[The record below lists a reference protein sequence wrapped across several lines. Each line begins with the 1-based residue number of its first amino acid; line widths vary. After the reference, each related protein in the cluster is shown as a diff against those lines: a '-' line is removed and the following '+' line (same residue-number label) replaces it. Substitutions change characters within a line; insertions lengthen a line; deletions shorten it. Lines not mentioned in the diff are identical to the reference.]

1 MVNLNFSCG
10 LRNVD
15 IENELIISR
24 VIMYDEKKQIKIE
37 LPLSPGTR

>member
-15 IENELIISR
+15 IGNELIISR
-24 VIMYDEKKQIKIE
+24 VIMYDENKQFKMD
-37 LPLSPGTR
+37 LLLSPGTR